1 MEINY
6 KEQYEALKKRFDHL
20 MQSEFIRGFDEYDRY
35 TKGYKRDIKLADEMG
50 FKKKNNITVNVSAEG
65 LDDIL
70 EKTGRI
76 ALNLERAAEAK
87 ERL

>member
-1 MEINY
+1 MDY
-6 KEQYEALKKRFDHL
+6 KEQYEAIKKRFDHL

-35 TKGYKRDIKLADEMG
+35 AKSYKRDIKLADEMG

-70 EKTGRI
+70 EKTRQI
-76 ALNLERAAEAK
+76 ALNLERAIKAK
-87 ERL
+87 DNL